1 MATLFCR
8 ELAAYTIHSF
18 TYTRTRRA
26 QSSYPERSQLLA
38 DNLAMASRYLP
49 CTFIHSDSDCN
60 RCAHVEVL
68 PRFEPQLPTL
78 K

>member
-1 MATLFCR
+1 MATFYCMQ
-8 ELAAYTIHSF
+8 LAAYTVHSF
-18 TYTRTRRA
+18 TYTA
-26 QSSYPERSQLLA
+26 QSSYPQRSRLLA
-38 DNLAMASRYLP
+38 DNLAVASRYLP